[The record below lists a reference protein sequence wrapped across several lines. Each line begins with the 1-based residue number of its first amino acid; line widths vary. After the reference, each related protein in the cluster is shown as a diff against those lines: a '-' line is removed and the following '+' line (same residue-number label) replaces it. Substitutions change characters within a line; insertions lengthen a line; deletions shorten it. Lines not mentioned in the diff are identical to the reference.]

1 MRVATVG
8 EGEPEVAVLAAIHGD
23 EPCGVHAVETWLERA
38 SELQRPV
45 KFVVANERALEQDV
59 RYVDADLNRVFP
71 GDRDAPEYERRLAA
85 ELLEE
90 LEGLT
95 TFSLHSTQSH
105 DEPFAVVTRVDHL
118 AESICPYLSI
128 DAVVEASGFTEGR
141 LIEYADVVEVECGL
155 QGSEEA
161 AENAV
166 SLVGEFLAAVGAL
179 PTAERRAEDVP
190 VFRLRRLVPK
200 RPADSYGVL
209 VRNFER
215 VAKGAAFATVDGERL
230 VAEEAF
236 YPVLMSPYGYENE
249 FGYAADLVGSL

>member
-1 MRVATVG
+1 MRVETVG

-23 EPCGVHAVETWLERA
+23 EPSGVHAVETWLDR
-38 SELQRPV
+38 SPELRRPV
-45 KFVVANERALEQDV
+45 KFVVANERALAEDV

-71 GDRDAPEYERRLAA
+71 GDPDAPEYERRLAA
-85 ELLEE
+85 ELLAE

-105 DEPFAVVTRVDHL
+105 DEPFAVVDSVDHL
-118 AESICPYLSI
+118 AESVCPYLSI
-128 DAVVEASGFTEGR
+128 DAVVEAGEFVEGR
-141 LIEYADVVEVECGL
+141 LIGHADVVEVESGL
-155 QGSEEA
+155 QGSEQA

-179 PTAERRAEDVP
+179 PAVERRAEEVP

-215 VAKGAAFATVDGERL
+215 VAKDAAFATVDGEQL

>member
-1 MRVATVG
+1 
-8 EGEPEVAVLAAIHGD
+8 VAVLGAIHGD
-23 EPCGVHAVETWLERA
+23 EPCGVQAVESWLER
-38 SELQRPV
+38 SPELKRPV
-45 KFVVANERALEQDV
+45 KFIVANERALERNV

-71 GDRDAPEYERRLAA
+71 GDPDAPEYERRLAA
-85 ELLEE
+85 DLLAE

-105 DEPFAVVTRVDHL
+105 DQPFAVVNGVDNL
-118 AESICPYLSI
+118 AESVCPYLSI
-128 DAVVEASGFTEGR
+128 DAIVEAAGFTEGR

-155 QGSEEA
+155 QGSQEA
-161 AENAV
+161 TDNAV

-179 PTAERRAEDVP
+179 PASERRVEDVP

-215 VAKGAAFATVDGERL
+215 VAEGAAFATVDGEEL
-230 VAEEAF
+230 VAQEAF
-236 YPVLMSPYGYENE
+236 YPVLMSPYGYEDE